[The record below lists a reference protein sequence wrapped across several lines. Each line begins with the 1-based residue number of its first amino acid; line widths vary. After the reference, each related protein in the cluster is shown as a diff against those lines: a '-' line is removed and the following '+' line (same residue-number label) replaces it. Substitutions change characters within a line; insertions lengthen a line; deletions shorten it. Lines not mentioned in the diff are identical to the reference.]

1 MAKGAIA
8 KEEVVKKISEA
19 FGSSFIG
26 EFDKK
31 VYVWANDGGEQVQIA
46 ISLTCPKNPIQ
57 VDASVSLDDG
67 DLDFTDDTPK
77 TSKVAVSAAPPA
89 EITDEEKKNI
99 AELMAVIIC
108 NLSKVL
114 VEKQEYSVVLF
125 VDDKTVNVVKSLH
138 NVFVLSCCFLLV
150 QRQRIFS
157 GIPRKVRFIFVLLR
171 KQTQNTSFCNPYVSF
186 VVLHITHIT
195 SYMNKGE

>member
-57 VDASVSLDDG
+57 VDTTVTTNAG
-67 DLDFTDDTPK
+67 DWDFSDNPK
-77 TSKVAVSAAPPA
+77 VNTTVAVASAAPA
-89 EITDEEKKNI
+89 EITEEEKSNI
-99 AELMAVIIC
+99 ANLMASVR
-108 NLSKVL
+108 LSKAIIV
-114 VEKQEYSVVLF
+114 S
-125 VDDKTVNVVKSLH
+125 SI
-138 NVFVLSCCFLLV
+138 LLLNL
-150 QRQRIFS
+150 I
-157 GIPRKVRFIFVLLR
+157 IKILL
-171 KQTQNTSFCNPYVSF
+171 
-186 VVLHITHIT
+186 
-195 SYMNKGE
+195 

>member
-19 FGSSFIG
+19 FGWSFIG

-31 VYVWANDGGEQVQIA
+31 VYVWANDGAEQVQIA

-67 DLDFTDDTPK
+67 DFDFTDDTPK

-89 EITDEEKKNI
+89 EITEEEKKNI
-99 AELMAVIIC
+99 AELMAK
-108 NLSKVL
+108 LGL
-114 VEKQEYSVVLF
+114 
-125 VDDKTVNVVKSLH
+125 
-138 NVFVLSCCFLLV
+138 
-150 QRQRIFS
+150 
-157 GIPRKVRFIFVLLR
+157 
-171 KQTQNTSFCNPYVSF
+171 
-186 VVLHITHIT
+186 
-195 SYMNKGE
+195 